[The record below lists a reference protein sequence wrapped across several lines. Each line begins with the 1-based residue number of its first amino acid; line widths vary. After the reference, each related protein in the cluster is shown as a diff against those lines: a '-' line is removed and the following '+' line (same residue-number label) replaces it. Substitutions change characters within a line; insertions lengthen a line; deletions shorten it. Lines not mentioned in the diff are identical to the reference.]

1 MTRPVSEMLLFR
13 LEGLI
18 PLGLTSNGK
27 AVSPRLHLLIFLYC
41 VTEDIPAR
49 HLACAAGVKKSKC
62 RWICVQMIEIIIES
76 GFIDEYIQLPTEE
89 QRRYEASCSPKGV
102 VCQKCFLV
110 WLMVAE

>member
-1 MTRPVSEMLLFR
+1 MLLFR

-49 HLACAAGVKKSKC
+49 HLACAAGVKKSKY

-89 QRRYEASCSPKGV
+89 QRRYEGSCSPKGV